1 MIKNVEETKIF
12 GNLWEIRFSW
22 YSSTNEWKHSQFLQ
36 YFMCN
41 SKNLGL
47 AYKFEVRGLREATLY
62 KELVLKVIK
71 QSDWLWTKKNY
82 TFKIAC

>member
-1 MIKNVEETKIF
+1 
-12 GNLWEIRFSW
+12 
-22 YSSTNEWKHSQFLQ
+22 
-36 YFMCN
+36 MCN

-71 QSDWLWTKKNY
+71 QSDWLWTKK
-82 TFKIAC
+82 KIILSK